1 MTAPTGA
8 PRAEPFF
15 LKSAAGRRFCL
26 FHPPVGACRG
36 ALLYVHPFAEEM
48 NRSRRMAALQA
59 RQLAALGYG
68 VLLLDLTG
76 CGDSGGDFNDARWAL
91 WKDDLALGAAWLA
104 ERLDRPLTLWGLR
117 LGALLAADYARAAS
131 HPVHALILWQP
142 VQNGAAFLNQ
152 FLRLRVAG
160 AMLDDGQNPGQVRTS
175 TTTLRQAL
183 QARESIEIAG
193 YDLAP
198 ELAAALDALD
208 PLEAMTPPCPVHWFE
223 AVGAAD
229 AALPTGAA
237 RVGAAWQ
244 ARGVKVRQQ
253 AVHCPPFWTTPE
265 IVESPAW
272 LAATSAAL
280 REAGDGV

>member
-1 MTAPTGA
+1 MTGLTGA

-15 LKSAAGRRFCL
+15 LESAAGQRFCL
-26 FHPPVGACRG
+26 FHPPASPCRG
-36 ALLYVHPFAEEM
+36 ALIYVHPFAEEM

-68 VLLLDLTG
+68 VLLLDLAG
-76 CGDSGGDFNDARWAL
+76 CGDSEGDFNDARWAL
-91 WKDDLALGAAWLA
+91 WKNDLALGAAWLNQ
-104 ERLDRPLTLWGLR
+104 RLGQPLTLWGLR
-117 LGALLAADYARAAS
+117 LGALLAADYARTATHS
-131 HPVHALILWQP
+131 VHALLLWQP

-160 AMLDDGQNPGQVRTS
+160 AMLDDGQHLGQARTS

-183 QARESIEIAG
+183 LAGESIEIAG

-198 ELAAALDALD
+198 ELAAALDTLD

-223 AVGAAD
+223 AVSAAD
-229 AALPTGAA
+229 AVLPASAA
-237 RVGAAWQ
+237 RVGVAWQ
-244 ARGVKVRQQ
+244 ARGVEVRQQ
-253 AVHCPPFWTTPE
+253 AVHCSPFWATAE

-272 LAATSAAL
+272 LGATSAAL
-280 REAGDGV
+280 REAGVGV